1 MPRKMGE
8 KEMDWGKHKKKMGVM
23 LFILGILVLINAQ
36 WSVVSWSIFVGLM
49 IALAGR
55 AKLMTPMK

>member
-8 KEMDWGKHKKKMGVM
+8 TEMDWGKHKKKMGVM

-49 IALAGR
+49 IALAGLV
-55 AKLMTPMK
+55 KLIMPVK